1 MKRRTRRQRGGLF
14 AFSDV
19 KSESEKSEGEGRG
32 WIYNSTLAN
41 ERIYAKEKMKHCK
54 KYDCD
59 SLYKVEKFNE
69 LDVKLTQF
77 INNVKTN
84 LLPYLKTLRQLVRD
98 DLTDYSKPKPTGGR
112 RTQVRRR
119 R

>member
-1 MKRRTRRQRGGLF
+1 MKRRTRKQRGGLF
-14 AFSDV
+14 AFGDV
-19 KSESEKSEGEGRG
+19 ESQSEAEGEGRG
-32 WIYNSTLAN
+32 WVFNTAKAN
-41 ERIYAKEKMKHCK
+41 ERIHAKEKTKHCK

-59 SLYKVEKFNE
+59 SLYKVDKFNE

-77 INNVKTN
+77 IDNVKTD

-98 DLTDYSKPKPTGGR
+98 DLTKYSVKKEGG